1 MSEQTITKPRPQV
14 VPVTW
19 APSQTGPCARCHQQT
34 CRYGHGGNP
43 LCKPCQ
49 QARQEQLART

>member
-1 MSEQTITKPRPQV
+1 MSEQTITMPRMQA

-43 LCKPCQ
+43 LCEACRT
-49 QARQEQLART
+49 ARRAQYGS